1 MGATYASVAAIAA
14 AGSDSSSRPSP
25 THPTRSSCPSP
36 IPSSD
41 PEEIG

>member
-1 MGATYASVAAIAA
+1 MGAANASVAAIA
-14 AGSDSSSRPSP
+14 SDSSSRPSP

-41 PEEIG
+41 PEEIGQ